1 MRSLRSIDRH
11 RRSVSAIA
19 FALACTFAIAG
30 PVPAA
35 HAAGGSRLWVA
46 TYKAADNTSAVAVSP
61 DGARVFVT
69 GESYGT
75 TTSSDYNTVA
85 YDAVTGAKIW
95 ARSYNGPGNGWDQPS
110 ALAVSLDGERVYVTG
125 ASGETPGYQ
134 ADFDYATVAYDTATG
149 ATIWARRYAGY
160 DDPNSMA
167 GSPTGANAI
176 GMSPD
181 GATVYVTGQSWE
193 GLPTG
198 FGYVTVAYNAATG
211 ARVWVRRDIAGDA
224 RALAVSSDGTM
235 VYVTGESYETNSDSK
250 FATVAY
256 DAASGAK
263 IWLRRYL
270 PTGWNDS
277 TALALAVSPDS
288 GRVFVTGYSSIYPTA
303 SDEYSA
309 YTTAAYDSATGAR
322 VWARLYAGSGTADS
336 IALGL
341 AVSPDGGKV
350 FVTGLSAGSSSDYDY
365 ATLAYDAAAGATTW
379 VRRYNGPGNDYDQP
393 TGVAVSPDGRRVYV
407 TGRSVGAKQREAFA
421 TLSYDSVT
429 GATVW
434 MSRYH
439 TGATSGSAS
448 ALALSP
454 DGTRLYVTGKTVR
467 ELGNGEE
474 SIDYTTISYATS

>member
-1 MRSLRSIDRH
+1 
-11 RRSVSAIA
+11 
-19 FALACTFAIAG
+19 
-30 PVPAA
+30 
-35 HAAGGSRLWVA
+35 
-46 TYKAADNTSAVAVSP
+46 
-61 DGARVFVT
+61 
-69 GESYGT
+69 
-75 TTSSDYNTVA
+75 
-85 YDAVTGAKIW
+85 
-95 ARSYNGPGNGWDQPS
+95 
-110 ALAVSLDGERVYVTG
+110 
-125 ASGETPGYQ
+125 
-134 ADFDYATVAYDTATG
+134 
-149 ATIWARRYAGY
+149 
-160 DDPNSMA
+160 
-167 GSPTGANAI
+167 
-176 GMSPD
+176 MSPD

-277 TALALAVSPDS
+277 TALALAASPAARQAS
-288 GRVFVTGYSSIYPTA
+288 ATGYSSIYPTA

-350 FVTGLSAGSSSDYDY
+350 FGDRLE
-365 ATLAYDAAAGATTW
+365 
-379 VRRYNGPGNDYDQP
+379 
-393 TGVAVSPDGRRVYV
+393 RRVQLRLRLRH
-407 TGRSVGAKQREAFA
+407 TRLRRRRRCDDVGAPVQRSGQRLRPAHRCRGEPGRQEGVCDRSKRRSEA
-421 TLSYDSVT
+421 TGGLRHPQLRLRHRSHCLDESLSHRCHV
-429 GATVW
+429 
-434 MSRYH
+434 
-439 TGATSGSAS
+439 
-448 ALALSP
+448 
-454 DGTRLYVTGKTVR
+454 RLGQRPCAQPRRHPAVR
-467 ELGNGEE
+467 DREDRPELGNGEE